1 MLYFTPPPL
10 ILGAVT
16 LISTQLQCLQNCIQ
30 LHSTPAQ
37 TVHFTFLVF
46 FSGSDDK
53 TSQVIIIYTVAMSG
67 AALAA
72 SADMMPVQVVTA
84 AAAVPEPTLSTFYLA
99 YSEEVFKN
107 SVKVILARPAPWAII
122 PRTHTLCR
130 DPVLAIQAAELHAIE
145 SPAKKP
151 KVQGPATRS
160 IYILRLR
167 LHDDDVEPVEEANAF
182 GSKLARSLELSDFE
196 PAHVAET
203 SAELCAATLAEETLY
218 PKPAWRPLADLA
230 RDLRQAV
237 IEAKRQSLQQQ
248 LREAR
253 DVEDKARKEV
263 AKLVR
268 ELETL

>member
-1 MLYFTPPPL
+1 
-10 ILGAVT
+10 
-16 LISTQLQCLQNCIQ
+16 
-30 LHSTPAQ
+30 
-37 TVHFTFLVF
+37 
-46 FSGSDDK
+46 
-53 TSQVIIIYTVAMSG
+53 MSG

-268 ELETL
+268 ELETLWAVVWDIRRPLNLMKETWNPKMFWRTMSNVMERPWTLSLKRQNPRQADPLFLSCH